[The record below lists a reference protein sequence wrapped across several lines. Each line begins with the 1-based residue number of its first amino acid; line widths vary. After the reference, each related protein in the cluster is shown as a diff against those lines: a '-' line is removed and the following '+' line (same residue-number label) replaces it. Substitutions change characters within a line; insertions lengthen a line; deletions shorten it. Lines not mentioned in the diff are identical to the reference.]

1 MQPTI
6 ADEFQLELLYL
17 KADVKLTSAF
27 KSNQL
32 LECWSHIPEGK
43 YLNLIANAHWHG
55 SVFGST
61 YACEALFNTLVS
73 IKTKYRN
80 WLTDDYINIFHNEYC
95 IFGNEFLL

>member
-43 YLNLIANAHWHG
+43 YLNLIANAH
-55 SVFGST
+55 
-61 YACEALFNTLVS
+61 
-73 IKTKYRN
+73 
-80 WLTDDYINIFHNEYC
+80 
-95 IFGNEFLL
+95 